1 MRVLFIPSL
10 FAVGMMGCLAESE
23 GLDEGVNSGIDEGPA
38 SSDALLTP
46 PPLVADEDAAP
57 EQGILG
63 ELPRLG
69 PTYTEGALAPHGG
82 GGGHFTGHVTPAA
95 VIYAV
100 RVRSGAYVDAIA
112 FAWYQPSGFD
122 NYYRSGD
129 PWGATSLYGGSGGV
143 DRGWWYCPGGQS
155 VIGIRGSAGAY
166 VDRVGVICGNVTNPD
181 PYSPYNTYS
190 PLWGGSG
197 GGWFD
202 DRCGGGRLVDSFNV
216 RSGAYVDNLQAICIN
231 AH

>member
-1 MRVLFIPSL
+1 M
-10 FAVGMMGCLAESE
+10 VGCVPESD
-23 GLDEGVNSGIDEGPA
+23 GLGEHPQ
-38 SSDALLTP
+38 SSEDLP
-46 PPLVADEDAAP
+46 EPPLLAADEDAAP
-57 EQGILG
+57 VLG
-63 ELPRLG
+63 LREGLASLG
-69 PTYTEGALAPHGG
+69 PTYTEAALLPHGG
-82 GGGHFTGHVTPAA
+82 GGGYFTGHVTPSA

-100 RVRSGAYVDAIA
+100 RVRSGAYVDAMA
-112 FAWYQPSGFD
+112 FAWYQPSGGD

-129 PWGATSLYGGSGGV
+129 PWGSTPLYGGSGGV
-143 DRGWWYCPGGQS
+143 DRGWWYCPGGQG
-155 VIGIRGSAGAY
+155 VIGIRGSSGAY
-166 VDRVGVICGNVTNPD
+166 VDRVGVICGNVSNPN
-181 PYSPYNTYS
+181 PYSASNTYS